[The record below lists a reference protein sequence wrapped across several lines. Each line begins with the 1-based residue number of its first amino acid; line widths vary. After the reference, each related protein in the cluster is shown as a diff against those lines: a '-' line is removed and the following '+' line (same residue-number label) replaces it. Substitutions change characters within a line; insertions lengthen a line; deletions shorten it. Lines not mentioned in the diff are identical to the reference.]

1 MTPIDFMQQYAVYIF
16 IALLISWMLWQ
27 RVIAP
32 RLSGVKN
39 VSASAYFAMRDEPHT
54 LVDVRSGGEWAG
66 GHAPNA
72 IHIPLGE
79 IAKRKHEIAADRA
92 IVVICASGN
101 RSAMAA
107 TALAN
112 AGMKPVYNFSG
123 GMGAWQ
129 NAGLPVRTGRK

>member
-16 IALLISWMLWQ
+16 ITLLISWMLWQ
-27 RVIAP
+27 RVLAP

-54 LVDVRSGGEWAG
+54 LVDVRSAGEWAG
-66 GHAPNA
+66 GHALQA

-79 IAKRKHEIAADRA
+79 IAKRKDEIAAGRA
-92 IVVICASGN
+92 VVVICASGN

-112 AGMKPVYNFSG
+112 AGLKPVYNFSG

-129 NAGLPVRTGRK
+129 SAGLPVKTGR